1 MTMKKNVIILMAA
14 VVSLTCCTE
23 NVQVDAVVAE
33 KRVTFDVSNGDWM
46 ITRSL
51 EADGVTM
58 TDLWVFDYFRDEL
71 VRTVHKVSTDADF
84 SSPSMS
90 LQYGE
95 HTVYFVASRG
105 KTPSVDGTEITWVQP
120 SDTFWKA
127 ISVNVGSGSSSVVP
141 VTLDRVATK
150 LRVVVMDEV
159 PDNVAQ
165 LCVTPDEWWY
175 GLDYLTVTAV
185 VQQHTERSVTVPA
198 SYIGTAGQLV
208 VNIFGMSDSDEW
220 VTDVTISAK
229 DGDGNVMGSVSLDN
243 VPFERNRATN
253 VSGSLFAA
261 GTTFSVNLNDVWTD
275 SYNLE
280 W

>member
-14 VVSLTCCTE
+14 IMSLTCCTE

-33 KRVTFDVSNGDWM
+33 KRVTFDVSNGDWK

-58 TDLWVFDYFRDEL
+58 TDLWVFDYVDDEL
-71 VRTVHKVSTDADF
+71 VRTVHKVSADADF

-95 HTVYFVASRG
+95 HTVYLIASRG

-127 ISVNVGSGSSSVVP
+127 VSGNVGSGSSSVVP

-175 GLDYLTVTAV
+175 GLDYVTGAAV
-185 VQQHTERSVTVPA
+185 VQQQTERSVTVPA
-198 SYIGTAGQLV
+198 SYIGTTGQLV
-208 VNIFGMSDSDEW
+208 VNIFGLSDSDEW
-220 VTDVTISAK
+220 VTDVTICAK

-253 VSGSLFAA
+253 VSGSMFAA
-261 GTTFSVNLNDVWTD
+261 GTTFSVKLDDVWTD